1 MGKVLAAIASIL
13 VLLIAAVL
21 VGPSF
26 IDRNDY
32 KADIAGQV
40 KNLTG
45 RDLVI
50 NGDIRIAVL
59 PAPAVSATDVS
70 LSNLPGAGTTEMVRL
85 KSVEVRIALA
95 PLLGGQV
102 KVETVKLVEP
112 VINLEVLADGRKN
125 WVFGPAAED
134 KDGDSGQSAGG
145 GGPAASTAEPS
156 VVLDDFT
163 IVGGTLVYRDA
174 VGGVSERVDAINAR
188 VEAASLQGP
197 FRTTGALTAR
207 NIPLEF
213 DLSTGEVMQGRSFPF
228 NAAIKV
234 EPGGT
239 ALQSNGTV
247 IGLDDQPRFKGN
259 VKFDS
264 GNLAALLALD
274 GVDGLPGIMAQ
285 SFGLSGALTASAKGA
300 EMKDFKLAMNGT
312 QASGDIAVDLGD
324 TIDTAVRLSIKSI
337 DLDKWLEK
345 TAVPTPPA
353 APATG
358 KAESN
363 PAGGSTAKA
372 AGKGAADKTGA
383 MALPANLSGSLIL
396 SADAVAYRGGLIR
409 DLLVNA
415 ELGDGEV
422 TISQVSAQFPG
433 GSDMAVFGTVSLK
446 DGTPKFGGEIE
457 TTINDL
463 RGVMKWLGTDIA
475 GVPADR
481 LRKMRIASKVTAT
494 PKQIQ
499 VSGLDLQFDS
509 SRLTGAVTVAL
520 RKRPSFGASLVLDR
534 INIDAYMPKAAAKPR
549 ASKPATSGKSADN
562 AGAST
567 KAGNKAEKTAA
578 NPFAV
583 LGALTQFDANVK
595 SRIKTLVYQGE
606 QVKSVAV
613 DATLYNGG
621 LTLRNLSVG
630 KVAGASAAIKGAIEN
645 LGGVP
650 RAKGLKVDF
659 KSKNVAPLFR
669 LAEVKP
675 PIDMRKVGAVS
686 VSGTLDGPLLAPKV
700 DYTVK
705 GGGATVTAKGTI
717 NVLPVGD
724 MADLNLRLRHGDFA
738 RLLRLAG
745 SDYRPSGKIGA
756 VDFSA
761 RVKGGTDL
769 LNLSGLQ
776 AKIGTLTVNG
786 ALSANLKWPKPV
798 ITADLKTG
806 PIAVDPF
813 LPAAKKAGAD
823 WPRWAGLVRRTA
835 AWSLPHGTPHA
846 ANDNRRRPTL
856 IATRGRWP
864 ADPIDLSALK
874 TVDADVTLL
883 APVITYDK
891 YLVEKADIKAGL
903 RDGVLSLEKFTGK
916 VFDGQLNATGLV
928 SAGATNRVSL
938 VAKLANGSIAE
949 ATQSVAGKAIA
960 TGKLTTNVNLTTAG
974 RSVADFVASLGGN
987 GALNM
992 TGIDPSSGGEGS
1004 ALAGIIDLLTS
1015 LNQLGGSRKGTSAD
1029 VSGTFQIS
1037 RGIARSQDI
1046 RLVSGVGNGTAAA
1059 TVDLPNWHLDVNGEV
1074 ELAQN
1079 VLTSILKA
1087 KIRES
1092 RNAVPFSLSGPLD
1105 APNVKVD
1112 TGALLGSS
1120 VPVPGADILLDKAP
1134 KGVGGVLKNILG
1146 GGKSQQTTTGG
1157 DTPPPAQGDTP
1168 PPPRSTTKQP
1178 KADPLD
1184 QLLKGLLK

>member
-26 IDRNDY
+26 IDWNDY

-59 PAPAVSATDVS
+59 PALAVSASDVS
-70 LSNLPGAGTTEMVRL
+70 LSNLPAAGTPEMVRL

-125 WVFGPAAED
+125 WVFGPPAED
-134 KDGDSGQSAGG
+134 KDGDSGQSGGG
-145 GGPAASTAEPS
+145 GGPAAASAEPS

-163 IVGGTLVYRDA
+163 IVGGTLVYQDA

-207 NIPLEF
+207 NIPLDF
-213 DLSTGEVMQGRSFPF
+213 DLSTGEVMQGRSVPF
-228 NAAIKV
+228 NAVVKV

-264 GNLAALLALD
+264 GNLAALLALA
-274 GVDGLPGIMAQ
+274 GVDGLPGILAQ

-324 TIDTAVRLSIKSI
+324 MIDTAVRLSIKSI

-358 KAESN
+358 KAENS
-363 PAGGSTAKA
+363 PAGTTTAKA
-372 AGKGAADKTGA
+372 AGKDTADKTGA

-396 SADAVAYRGGLIR
+396 SADSVAYRGGLIR
-409 DLLVNA
+409 DLLINA

-422 TISQVSAQFPG
+422 IISQVSAQFPG

-446 DGTPKFGGEIE
+446 EGTPKFGGEIE

-463 RGVMKWLGTDIA
+463 RGVMKWLGTDFA

-494 PKQIQ
+494 PKQVQ

-534 INIDAYMPKAAAKPR
+534 INIDAYMPKAAASKRQPE
-549 ASKPATSGKSADN
+549 KPASGKKSAGN

-567 KAGNKAEKTAA
+567 KADKTTTA

-613 DATLYNGG
+613 DATLYNGA

-675 PIDMRKVGAVS
+675 PIDVRKVGAVS

-705 GGGATVTAKGTI
+705 GGGATITAKGTI

-724 MADLNLRLRHGDFA
+724 MADLNVRLRHGDFA
-738 RLLRLAG
+738 RLLKLAG
-745 SDYRPSGKIGA
+745 TDYRPSGKIGA

-776 AKIGTLTVNG
+776 AKIGALTMNG
-786 ALSANLKWPKPV
+786 ALSANLKGPKPV
-798 ITADLKTG
+798 ITADVKTG

-813 LPAAKKAGAD
+813 LPATKKAGAD
-823 WPRWAGLVRRTA
+823 WQRWAGLVRRPA

-846 ANDNRRRPTL
+846 ANDNQRRPTL
-856 IATRGRWP
+856 IATRGRWS

-874 TVDADVTLL
+874 TVDANVTLL

-928 SAGATNRVSL
+928 TAGAPNRVSL
-938 VAKLANGSIAE
+938 VAKLASASVAE
-949 ATQSVAGKAIA
+949 ATQSVTGKAIA
-960 TGKLTTNVNLTTAG
+960 SGKISTNVNLTTAG

-987 GALNM
+987 GALMMN
-992 TGIDPSSGGEGS
+992 GVDPSSGGEGS

-1037 RGIARSQDI
+1037 RGVARSQDI
-1046 RLVSGVGNGTAAA
+1046 RLVSGVGNGTAVA
-1059 TVDLPNWHLDVNGEV
+1059 TVDLPKWHLDVNGEV

-1079 VLTSILKA
+1079 VLTGILKA

-1112 TGALLGSS
+1112 TGALLGSAA
-1120 VPVPGADILLDKAP
+1120 PVPGADILLDKAP

-1157 DTPPPAQGDTP
+1157 DTPPAAQGDAP
-1168 PPPRSTTKQP
+1168 PPPRSTTKQQ

>member
-26 IDRNDY
+26 IDWNDY

-40 KNLTG
+40 KTLTG

-70 LSNLPGAGTTEMVRL
+70 LSNLPGAGSPQMVRL

-112 VINLEVLADGRKN
+112 VINLEVLPDGRKN
-125 WVFGPAAED
+125 WVLGPAADGNGED
-134 KDGDSGQSAGG
+134 KGQSNGG
-145 GGPAASTAEPS
+145 GGPAAPTAEPS

-163 IVGGTLVYRDA
+163 IVGGALIYRDA
-174 VGGVSERVDAINAR
+174 LSDVNERVDAINAR

-197 FRTTGALTAR
+197 FRTTGSLTAR
-207 NIPLEF
+207 NIPLDF
-213 DLSTGEVMQGRSFPF
+213 DLSTGEVMQGRSFPI
-228 NAAIKV
+228 NTVIKV

-239 ALQSNGTV
+239 VLQSNGTV

-264 GNLAALLALD
+264 GNLAALLALA
-274 GVDGLPGIMAQ
+274 GVDGLPGIVAQ
-285 SFGLSGALTASAKGA
+285 SFGISGALTASAKGA

-312 QASGDIAVDLGD
+312 QAGGDIAVDLSD
-324 TIDTAVRLSIKSI
+324 TIDAAVRLSIKSV

-358 KAESN
+358 KAEDM
-363 PAGGSTAKA
+363 PTGGATAKA
-372 AGKGAADKTGA
+372 EQKEDAGKAAP

-396 SADAVAYRGGLIR
+396 SADAVSYRGGLIR

-433 GSDMAVFGTVSLK
+433 GSDMAVFGTVSLNE
-446 DGTPKFGGEIE
+446 GTPKFGGEIE

-463 RGVMKWLGTDIA
+463 RGVMKWLGTEIA

-494 PKQIQ
+494 PKQVQ

-534 INIDAYMPKAAAKPR
+534 INIDAYMPKAAPA
-549 ASKPATSGKSADN
+549 ASAGKDRKTSAGGATAN
-562 AGAST
+562 AGQAPAKGET
-567 KAGNKAEKTAA
+567 QAA
-578 NPFAV
+578 NPFSA

-630 KVAGASAAIKGAIEN
+630 KVAGASAAVKGAIEN

-650 RAKGLKVDF
+650 RAKALKVNF
-659 KSKNVAPLFR
+659 KSKDVAPLFR

-675 PIDMRKVGAVS
+675 PIDMRKVGAVT
-686 VSGTLDGPLLAPKV
+686 VTGQLDGPLLAPKV

-705 GGGATVTAKGTI
+705 GGGATITAKGTI
-717 NVLPVGD
+717 NVLPIGD
-724 MADLNLRLRHGDFA
+724 MADLNLRLRHADFA
-738 RLLRLAG
+738 RLLRIAG
-745 SDYRPSGKIGA
+745 TDYRPSGKIGA

-761 RVKGGTDL
+761 RVKGGADV
-769 LNLSGLQ
+769 LNLSDLRG
-776 AKIGTLTVNG
+776 KIGTLTVNG
-786 ALSANLKWPKPV
+786 ALSANLKGPKPV
-798 ITADLKTG
+798 ITADVKTG
-806 PIAVDPF
+806 PLAVDPF
-813 LPAAKKAGAD
+813 LPATKKTATD
-823 WPRWAGLVRRTA
+823 WQRWAGLVRRPA
-835 AWSLPHGTPHA
+835 ALALPRA
-846 ANDNRRRPTL
+846 ASNDNRRGPTL
-856 IATRGRWP
+856 AATRGRWP
-864 ADPIDLSALK
+864 ADPIDLSGL
-874 TVDADVTLL
+874 TNLDADVTMR
-883 APVITYDK
+883 APVITFDK

-903 RDGVLSLEKFTGK
+903 KNGVLSLEKLTGK

-928 SAGATNRVSL
+928 TAGAPNRVSL
-938 VAKLANGSIAE
+938 VAKLANASVAE
-949 ATQSVAGKAIA
+949 ATQSVTGEAIA
-960 TGKLTTNVNLTTAG
+960 SGQMSANVNLSTAG
-974 RSVADFVASLGGN
+974 RSVADFVAALGGN
-987 GALNM
+987 GVLNM
-992 TGIDPSSGGEGS
+992 TGVDPAKGGKGS
-1004 ALAGIIDLLTS
+1004 ALAGILDLLTS
-1015 LNQLGGSRKGTSAD
+1015 LNQLGGQRKGTSAD
-1029 VSGTFQIS
+1029 VSGSFQIS

-1046 RLVSGVGNGTAAA
+1046 RLVSGVGNGTAVGS
-1059 TVDLPNWHLDVNGEV
+1059 VDLPNWRLDVKGEV
-1074 ELAQN
+1074 ALAQN
-1079 VLTSILKA
+1079 VLTKILQA
-1087 KIRES
+1087 KVRES
-1092 RNAVPFSLSGPLD
+1092 RNVVPFPVPWTHRTSRSTPAPCSAPACRSP
-1105 APNVKVD
+1105 APNCCSTRPPRASAACSRTFSAAARDNKRRPRAVRLR
-1112 TGALLGSS
+1112 GR
-1120 VPVPGADILLDKAP
+1120 KA
-1134 KGVGGVLKNILG
+1134 
-1146 GGKSQQTTTGG
+1146 TRHRHRA
-1157 DTPPPAQGDTP
+1157 PPPHSRKPTP
-1168 PPPRSTTKQP
+1168 SISC
-1178 KADPLD
+1178 
-1184 QLLKGLLK
+1184 

>member
-1 MGKVLAAIASIL
+1 MTLGKVLAAIASIL

-26 IDRNDY
+26 INWNDY
-32 KADIAGQV
+32 KTDIAGQV

-59 PAPAVSATDVS
+59 PAPAISATDVS
-70 LSNLPGAGTTEMVRL
+70 LSNLPGAGSPDMVRL

-112 VINLEVLADGRKN
+112 VISLEVLADGRKN
-125 WVFGPAAED
+125 WVLGPTDEG
-134 KDGDSGQSAGG
+134 DGGESGQSTSG
-145 GGPAASTAEPS
+145 GGPTSAAAEPS

-174 VGGVSERVDAINAR
+174 INDVDERVDAINAR

-197 FRTTGALTAR
+197 FRTIGSLTAR
-207 NIPLEF
+207 NMPLDF
-213 DLSTGEVMQGRSFPF
+213 DLSTGEVMQGRSFPV
-228 NAAIKV
+228 NAVIKV

-239 ALQSNGTV
+239 ALQTNGTV
-247 IGLDDQPRFKGN
+247 IGLADQPRFKGN

-264 GNLAALLALD
+264 GNLAALLALA
-274 GVDGLPGIMAQ
+274 GIDGLPGILAQ

-312 QASGDIAVDLGD
+312 QANGDIAVDLGN
-324 TIDTAVRLSIKSI
+324 TIDTAVRLSIKRI
-337 DLDKWLEK
+337 DLDKWLER

-358 KAESN
+358 KPESS
-363 PAGGSTAKA
+363 PTGSATVKA
-372 AGKGAADKTGA
+372 TEKVQTQTDKA
-383 MALPANLSGSLIL
+383 MALPANVSGSLIL

-433 GSDMAVFGTVSLK
+433 GSDLAVFGTVSLK
-446 DGTPKFGGEIE
+446 EGTPKFGGEIE

-475 GVPADR
+475 EIPADR
-481 LRKMRIASKVTAT
+481 LRKMRIASKVAAT
-494 PKQIQ
+494 PKQVQ
-499 VSGLDLQFDS
+499 VSSLDLQFDS

-534 INIDAYMPKAAAKPR
+534 INIDAYMPKAAASKSQPD
-549 ASKPATSGKSADN
+549 KPASGKDSAVAD
-562 AGAST
+562 AAPSKT
-567 KAGNKAEKTAA
+567 GNKPDKKAV
-578 NPFAV
+578 NPFSA

-606 QVKSVAV
+606 QVKNVAV

-630 KVAGASAAIKGAIEN
+630 KVAGASAAIKGAIED

-650 RAKGLKVDF
+650 RAKGLKIDF

-675 PIDMRKVGAVS
+675 PIDMRKVGAVT
-686 VSGTLDGPLLAPKV
+686 VSGQIDGPLLAPKV

-705 GGGATVTAKGTI
+705 GGGATISANGTI

-724 MADLNLRLRHGDFA
+724 MADLNLRLRHADFA

-745 SDYRPSGKIGA
+745 TDYTPSGKIGA

-761 RVKGGTDL
+761 RVKGGTDV
-769 LNLSGLQ
+769 LNLTGLQ
-776 AKIGTLTVNG
+776 AKVGSLTVNG
-786 ALSANLKWPKPV
+786 AVSAILKGPKPV
-798 ITADLKTG
+798 ITANVKTG

-813 LPAAKKAGAD
+813 LPAAKKAGND
-823 WPRWAGLVRRTA
+823 WQRWAGLVRRQA
-835 AWSLPHGTPHA
+835 AWSLPHAT
-846 ANDNRRRPTL
+846 NDNRRQPTL

-864 ADPIDLSALK
+864 ADPIDLSALAN
-874 TVDADVTLL
+874 VDADVSLL
-883 APVITYDK
+883 APVITFDK
-891 YLVEKADIKAGL
+891 FLVEKADIKAGL
-903 RDGVLSLEKFTGK
+903 RNGILSLERLTGK

-928 SAGATNRVSL
+928 TAGAPNRVSL
-938 VAKLANGSIAE
+938 VAKLANASVAE
-949 ATQSVAGKAIA
+949 ATQSVTGKAIA
-960 TGKLTTNVNLTTAG
+960 TGKITTNVNLSTAG
-974 RSVADFVASLGGN
+974 RSIADFVASLGGN
-987 GALNM
+987 GAM
-992 TGIDPSSGGEGS
+992 TMSGVDPSSGGEGS

-1037 RGIARSQDI
+1037 RGVARSQDI
-1046 RLVSGVGNGTAAA
+1046 RLVSGVGNGTAVA
-1059 TVDLPNWHLDVNGEV
+1059 TVDLPRWHLDVNGEV

-1079 VLTSILKA
+1079 VLTNILKA
-1087 KIRES
+1087 KIREA

-1112 TGALLGSS
+1112 TDALLGSAT
-1120 VPVPGADILLDKAP
+1120 PVPGADILLDKAP

-1146 GGKSQQTTTGG
+1146 GGQSGQTSTGG
-1157 DTPPPAQGDTP
+1157 GAPSGSQGDE
-1168 PPPRSTTKQP
+1168 PPPRSTTKQQ
-1178 KADPLD
+1178 KADPLN

>member
-26 IDRNDY
+26 INWNDY

-50 NGDIRIAVL
+50 NGNIRIAVL

-70 LSNLPGAGTTEMVRL
+70 LSNLPGAGSPEMVRL

-125 WVFGPAAED
+125 WVLGPAAE
-134 KDGDSGQSAGG
+134 GSGGEGGQSASGA
-145 GGPAASTAEPS
+145 GPAAAAEPS

-174 VGGVSERVDAINAR
+174 VSGVNERVDAINAR

-197 FRTTGALTAR
+197 FRTLGSLTAR
-207 NIPLEF
+207 NIPLDF
-213 DLSTGEVMQGRSFPF
+213 DLSTGEVMQGRSFPV
-228 NAAIKV
+228 NAVIKV

-239 ALQSNGTV
+239 ALQTNGTV
-247 IGLDDQPRFKGN
+247 IGLADQPRFKGN

-264 GNLAALLALD
+264 GNLAALLALA
-274 GVDGLPGIMAQ
+274 GVDGLPGILAQ
-285 SFGLSGALTASAKGA
+285 SIGLSGALTASAKGA
-300 EMKDFKLAMNGT
+300 EMKDFQLAMNGT
-312 QASGDIAVDLGD
+312 QAGGDIAVDLGD
-324 TIDTAVRLSIKSI
+324 TIDTAVRLSIKTI

-345 TAVPTPPA
+345 TAAPTPPA

-358 KAESN
+358 KAQNSATGAA
-363 PAGGSTAKA
+363 PAKTGQKENAEKA
-372 AGKGAADKTGA
+372 AP
-383 MALPANLSGSLIL
+383 MAVPANVSGSLIL

-446 DGTPKFGGEIE
+446 EGMPTFGGEIE

-475 GVPADR
+475 GIPADR
-481 LRKMRIASKVTAT
+481 LRKMRIASKVAAT
-494 PKQIQ
+494 PKQVQ

-534 INIDAYMPKAAAKPR
+534 INIDAYMPKAAA
-549 ASKPATSGKSADN
+549 ASKPQAGKPASGEKPAGD
-562 AGAST
+562 AGATT
-567 KAGNKAEKTAA
+567 KADTAAGKTAA
-578 NPFAV
+578 NPFSA

-613 DATLYNGG
+613 DATLYNGS

-630 KVAGASAAIKGAIEN
+630 KVAGASAAVKGAIEN

-675 PIDMRKVGAVS
+675 PIDMRKVGAVT
-686 VSGTLDGPLLAPKV
+686 VTGQLDGPLLAPKV

-705 GGGATVTAKGTI
+705 GGGATIDAKGTI
-717 NVLPVGD
+717 NVLPIGD
-724 MADLNLRLRHGDFA
+724 RADLTLRLRHADFA

-745 SDYRPSGKIGA
+745 TDYQPSGKIGA

-761 RVKGGTDL
+761 RVKGGTDV
-769 LNLSGLQ
+769 LNLTGVQ
-776 AKIGTLTVNG
+776 GKVG
-786 ALSANLKWPKPV
+786 ALTAKGTVSANLKGPKPV
-798 ITADLKTG
+798 ITADVTTG

-813 LPAAKKAGAD
+813 LPAAKKAAND
-823 WPRWAGLVRRTA
+823 WQRWTGLVRRPT
-835 AWSLPHGTPHA
+835 AWSLPHSVTDA
-846 ANDNRRRPTL
+846 ANDNRRQPTF

-864 ADPIDLSALK
+864 ADPIDLSALAN
-874 TVDADVTLL
+874 VDANVALR
-883 APVITYDK
+883 APVITFDK

-903 RDGVLSLEKFTGK
+903 KDGVLSLEKLTGK
-916 VFDGQLNATGLV
+916 VFDGQLNASGLV
-928 SAGATNRVSL
+928 SAGAPNRVSL
-938 VAKLANGSIAE
+938 VANLANASVAE
-949 ATQSVAGKAIA
+949 ATQSVTGEAIA
-960 TGKLTTNVNLTTAG
+960 SGQMSANVNLSTAG
-974 RSVADFVASLGGN
+974 RSVADFVAGLGGN
-987 GALNM
+987 GVLKM
-992 TGIDPSSGGEGS
+992 TGVDPSKGGKGS
-1004 ALAGIIDLLTS
+1004 ALAGILDLLTS
-1015 LNQLGGSRKGTSAD
+1015 LNQLGGKRKGTSAD

-1046 RLVSGVGNGTAAA
+1046 RLVSGVGNGTAVG
-1059 TVDLPNWHLDVNGEV
+1059 TVDLPNWQLDVKGEV

-1079 VLTSILKA
+1079 VLTKILQA
-1087 KIRES
+1087 KVRES
-1092 RNAVPFSLSGPLD
+1092 RNAVPFAVSGPLD

-1112 TGALLGSS
+1112 TGALLGSG
-1120 VPVPGADILLDKAP
+1120 VPIPGSQLLLDKAP

-1146 GGKSQQTTTGG
+1146 GTSGQTTTEGG
-1157 DTPPPAQGDTP
+1157 APSGSQGDEP
-1168 PPPRSTTKQP
+1168 PPPRSTTQQK
-1178 KADPLD
+1178 KADPLN